1 MEEKR
6 GYIKLWRSFIDT
18 NLFKKGTHTEL
29 KLYILLILKAH
40 WSDYQEAL
48 YGKTIT
54 LHAGEVLTTINEL
67 VNDLGTDSSTMKVRY
82 ALAKLEEKGEIKITT
97 IRKRTIIS
105 IQNWRDKYATN
116 LALTTG
122 LTSRITTGITIETTA
137 SSSMEKPMKSSE
149 VTDCDKSFNNKF
161 NKEFNNEFDN
171 KSHEYNKYYS
181 LLQEDIQEDI
191 QEDLQENSSNKE
203 IYNDSA
209 NKDYIGEKQQQK
221 SPPKKK
227 RTVFVKPTLEEVKA
241 YIKEKGYTFDPEAF
255 MDYYEANGWKVGK
268 NQMKSWKATCN
279 NWERNQNRFKK
290 KNESGQI
297 AVGRFGADYH
307 LNL

>member
-18 NLFKKGTHTEL
+18 SLFKKGTHIEL

-40 WSDYQEAL
+40 WSDYKENL

-54 LHAGEVLTTINEL
+54 LHSGEILTTINEL
-67 VNDLGTDSSTMKVRY
+67 VEDLGKDSSPMKVRY
-82 ALAKLEEKGEIKITT
+82 ALAKLEEKGEIKITPMK
-97 IRKRTIIS
+97 KRTIIS
-105 IQNWRDKYATN
+105 IQNWKDKYAAN
-116 LALTTG
+116 SALATGLATGVATG
-122 LTSRITTGITIETTA
+122 LTTSP
-137 SSSMEKPMKSSE
+137 SMGKPMKSSKA
-149 VTDCDKSFNNKF
+149 TDGDKSFSNRSDNKCNNKC
-161 NKEFNNEFDN
+161 NNDL
-171 KSHEYNKYYS
+171 HDYNKYYS

-191 QEDLQENSSNKE
+191 QEDSANKE

-209 NKDYIGEKQQQK
+209 NKDYIGEKQQQKK

-290 KNESGQI
+290 NESEQI